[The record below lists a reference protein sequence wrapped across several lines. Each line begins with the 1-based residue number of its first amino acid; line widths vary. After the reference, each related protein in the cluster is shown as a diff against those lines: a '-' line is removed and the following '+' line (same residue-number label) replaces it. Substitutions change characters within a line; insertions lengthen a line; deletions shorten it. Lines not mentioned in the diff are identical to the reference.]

1 VTAEVSGLLDEKA
14 RVTLIDT
21 SSEAATARRVTS
33 RQQLAQ
39 VQRGEGT
46 DMGAGLEAA
55 GRARPRPHLVV
66 VLTDGDTDWP
76 ERKPVHGA
84 GVVVVLFG
92 SRAQQ
97 LAAQVPHWASTLV
110 VDKLV

>member
-1 VTAEVSGLLDEKA
+1 
-14 RVTLIDT
+14 
-21 SSEAATARRVTS
+21 
-33 RQQLAQ
+33 
-39 VQRGEGT
+39 
-46 DMGAGLEAA
+46 
-55 GRARPRPHLVV
+55 